1 MNYKQKLG
9 YTLLGAA
16 VMAVGIIIGQ
26 LSTPNIEAQS
36 NGVFDEIVCKK
47 ITVVDAD
54 GTPGILLESSK
65 EDGNRIIINHLSGE
79 RAVGLGAGKD
89 VVFLSLNKPSGQEA
103 ATLIAAEPATFFN
116 LYGDAEKGAIKLGVL
131 GDSTRSIMINDE
143 KGTARISLI
152 TSTLGFGTHAVIHDA
167 TGQKVWSAP

>member
-36 NGVFDEIVCKK
+36 NGVFDKIVCKK

-54 GTPGILLESSK
+54 GNPGILLESSK
-65 EDGNRIIINHLSGE
+65 DGYGITINHKQGKEAISLIAASGV
-79 RAVGLGAGKD
+79 AVIQLK
-89 VVFLSLNKPSGQEA
+89 KPSGESA
-103 ATLIAAEPATFFN
+103 ATLMSMGPATM
-116 LYGDAEKGAIKLGVL
+116 LSLGDEGEKAAISLSVL
-131 GDSTRSIMINDE
+131 GDIGRSIAINDR
-143 KGTARISLI
+143 KGTEMIELNYTIAGTNITISDE
-152 TSTLGFGTHAVIHDA
+152 GGEP
-167 TGQKVWSAP
+167 VWSAP